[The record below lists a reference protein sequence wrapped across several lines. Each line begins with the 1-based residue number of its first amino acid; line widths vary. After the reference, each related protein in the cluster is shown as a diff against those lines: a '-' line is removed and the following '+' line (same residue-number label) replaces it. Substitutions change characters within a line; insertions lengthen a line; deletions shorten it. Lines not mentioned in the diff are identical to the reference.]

1 MLMID
6 LENNFYSATS
16 LYAVILQILVM
27 MLDRFFYIKVK
38 TRSIE
43 TECIGPFAWQSHIP
57 HHLFDSNHDLLI
69 HRNPLHNK
77 HFFWK

>member
-27 MLDRFFYIKVK
+27 MLDRFFYIKVNSDESK
-38 TRSIE
+38 LNE
-43 TECIGPFAWQSHIP
+43 
-57 HHLFDSNHDLLI
+57 
-69 HRNPLHNK
+69 
-77 HFFWK
+77 